1 MLISAW
7 TELGVF
13 VLAVRC
19 CKVKNHEV
27 PYRREKDVNRR
38 RWIKVRPFRDRPR
51 SRQSAAR
58 VIKLL
63 SRLSTSARLVL
74 FPPERGGESRE
85 FVRGYVCVCVFGLI
99 HLRFGYDRSREVGA
113 DISDWNCEIIM
124 QRECKTERT
133 ILCINHC
140 LHYAPI
146 NSSNSIQLLRIL

>member
-1 MLISAW
+1 MLISTW

-19 CKVKNHEV
+19 CKVTNHEV

-74 FPPERGGESRE
+74 FPPERGGER
-85 FVRGYVCVCVFGLI
+85 VCTRIYMCVCVWTNTPSI
-99 HLRFGYDRSREVGA
+99 RIWS
-113 DISDWNCEIIM
+113 ISWSWGISYWNCEIIM